1 MGRAGWIP
9 GVPRRPNR
17 GAEMNNK
24 LPLAR
29 FPRIRVRTLSRHL
42 VLRPSPL
49 ADPAKPARPNELG
62 KPIARLVA
70 SQPEPSGHL
79 RASKPTPVGLR

>member
-42 VLRPSPL
+42 VLRPPPL
-49 ADPAKPARPNELG
+49 ADPAKPACPD
-62 KPIARLVA
+62 KPSQDVCGLVGT
-70 SQPEPSGHL
+70 Q
-79 RASKPTPVGLR
+79 T